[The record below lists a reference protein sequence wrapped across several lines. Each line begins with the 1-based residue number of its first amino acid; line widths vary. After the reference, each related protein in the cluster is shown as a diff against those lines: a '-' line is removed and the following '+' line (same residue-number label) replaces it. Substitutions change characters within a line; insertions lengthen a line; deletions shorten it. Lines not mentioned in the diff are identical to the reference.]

1 MTLTWRH
8 LAIIITVLAT
18 VLAASSRLHAGAHN
32 SVQQPP
38 SRYVITSDKL
48 LIHAGTL
55 LAVPGEPPLTN
66 QSVVIW
72 GDRILSVTAG
82 FREPFFNETLI
93 DLSDSFVLPGLMDAH
108 VHIMAQP
115 SAFVRNARSGGG
127 PISNSDLAMNGSVYA
142 QRTLAAG
149 FTTIRDVGS
158 NDESVFALRKAIN
171 QGMLAG
177 PSILTAGP
185 LISPTGGHGDRGF
198 GASDSMETEVR
209 RTEGVCDGADE
220 CAIAVRHN
228 IGLGADL
235 IKFTATGGF
244 MSATGTQQQ
253 YEPEEMQAI
262 VETAHMRDLKVA
274 AHAYGADA
282 AKLAIEAGVDSI
294 EHGWMLDKSALR
306 QMKKQGT
313 YLVPTLLI
321 SRPSAWAN
329 MAGTAKGAAQRDEYR
344 SFEQAYAMGVNIA
357 FGTDVGIYDHGQN
370 AREFAVMVAFGMSEA
385 DAIHSATV
393 ATADLF
399 GLSDDRGVIQGGKRA
414 DIIAVKANPLEDIE
428 ALQDVSFV
436 MKSGAVVKLNSE
448 YLGSINTR
456 PVIGSPVKF

>member
-8 LAIIITVLAT
+8 LAIIIVMLAA

-38 SRYVITSDKL
+38 SRFAATGDKL

-55 LAVPGEPPLTN
+55 LAVPGESPLVN
-66 QSVVIW
+66 QSVVVM

-82 FREPFFNETLI
+82 FREPFYNETLL

-127 PISNSDLAMNGSVYA
+127 PISESDLALNGAVYA

-158 NDESVFALRKAIN
+158 NDESVFALRKSID

-177 PSILTAGP
+177 PTILAAGP

-198 GASDSMETEVR
+198 GASDSMEPAVR

-244 MSATGTQQQ
+244 MSATGTRQQ
-253 YEPEEMQAI
+253 YEVEEMQAI
-262 VETAHMRDLKVA
+262 VDTAHMRDLKVA
-274 AHAYGADA
+274 AHAYGAEA
-282 AKLAIEAGVDSI
+282 AKLAIDAGVDSI

-321 SRPSAWAN
+321 SRPAGWTN
-329 MAGTAKGAAQRDEYR
+329 MAGTARGAAERDEYS

-357 FGTDVGIYDHGQN
+357 FGTDVGIFDHGQN
-370 AREFAVMVAFGMSEA
+370 AREFAIMVELGMSEA
-385 DAIHSATV
+385 DAIRSATV
-393 ATADLF
+393 AT
-399 GLSDDRGVIQGGKRA
+399 S
-414 DIIAVKANPLEDIE
+414 
-428 ALQDVSFV
+428 
-436 MKSGAVVKLNSE
+436 
-448 YLGSINTR
+448 YLL
-456 PVIGSPVKF
+456 